1 MSSLELLVKSKTQSG
16 AVHLEIKS
24 SGDDLGILY
33 LSADQFNTMV
43 QILRT
48 GCFNK
53 EVDFV
58 IDDPYNSEEDE
69 DNLEPLHSF
78 FPID

>member
-1 MSSLELLVKSKTQSG
+1 MTSLELLVKSKTSTG

-33 LSADQFNTMV
+33 LSTDQYNSIV

-53 EVDFV
+53 EVDFHL
-58 IDDPYNSEEDE
+58 DDPYNSEEDE
-69 DNLEPLHSF
+69 DSLDISF
-78 FPID
+78 LYPY